1 MNSPLFPT
9 APVEIALVP
18 QETPEVLTGP
28 MPVSLELMPRAD
40 GAERFAPL
48 IARIDGA
55 EAQAMSIRIADEDS
69 PELIEAK
76 AAQARRLRLDI
87 FRPSRVEADK
97 LHANLKAGVLEIGRK
112 LDKARADFRGR
123 CERIEDHLAGVENEL
138 KRREEQAAAARL
150 AERQAAI
157 APFAIPGLPLPPWP
171 DDEAGFAEVLET
183 QKELRIAWDS
193 EQKRKAAEAAAEAE
207 RKRKEAEE
215 AERKRQAEL
224 EEARAAKA
232 KADAERRA
240 AEEELKAER
249 ARVEAERK
257 AAAEEQRKRDAEA
270 DAERRRIE
278 AERKAECEAAE
289 AALKKQLLESMRAEE
304 RAKEALGKLPYAARG
319 MANALRDVLPELTG
333 DYAAAAVAALAYY
346 DEIAAE
352 L

>member
-1 MNSPLFPT
+1 
-9 APVEIALVP
+9 
-18 QETPEVLTGP
+18 
-28 MPVSLELMPRAD
+28 MPRAD

-48 IARIDGA
+48 IARLDGA
-55 EAQAMSIRIADEDS
+55 EAQAMSIKISDDDS
-69 PELIEAK
+69 PEIIKAK

-97 LHANLKAGVLEIGRK
+97 LHADLKAGVLEIGRK
-112 LDKARADFRGR
+112 LDKARADFRSR

-150 AERQAAI
+150 AERQATI
-157 APFAIPGLPLPPWP
+157 APYAIPGLPLPPWP
-171 DDEAGFAEVLET
+171 DDEAGFVEVLET

-193 EQKRKAAEAAAEAE
+193 EQKRKAAEAVAEAE

-240 AEEELKAER
+240 AEEKLAEER
-249 ARVEAERK
+249 AKAEAERK

-270 DAERRRIE
+270 AAERRRIE
-278 AERKAECEAAE
+278 AEREAERKAAE
-289 AALKKQLLESMRAEE
+289 EELLKKSKAMAE
-304 RAKEALGKLPYAARG
+304 RLAAHQNALGKLPDAARG
-319 MANALRDVLPELTG
+319 LAAALRDVMPDLSG

>member
-9 APVEIALVP
+9 APVEVALVS

-55 EAQAMSIRIADEDS
+55 EAQAMSIKISDDDS
-69 PELIEAK
+69 PEIIKAK

-97 LHANLKAGVLEIGRK
+97 LHADLKAGVLEIGRK
-112 LDKARADFRGR
+112 LDKARADFRSR

-138 KRREEQAAAARL
+138 KRREEQAAATRL

-157 APFAIPGLPLPPWP
+157 APYAIPGLPLPPWP

-224 EEARAAKA
+224 KEARAAKA

-270 DAERRRIE
+270 AAERKLAAEERLAELRRIE
-278 AERKAECEAAE
+278 AERAKEAKA
-289 AALKKQLLESMRAEE
+289 QEE
-304 RAKEALGKLPYAARG
+304 RLAAHREALGKLPDAARG
-319 MANALRDVLPELTG
+319 LANALRSVLQDLDDNTAE
-333 DYAAAAVAALAYY
+333 AEAALAYY
-346 DEIAAE
+346 DEIAAN

>member
-1 MNSPLFPT
+1 
-9 APVEIALVP
+9 
-18 QETPEVLTGP
+18 
-28 MPVSLELMPRAD
+28 MPRAD

-55 EAQAMSIRIADEDS
+55 EAQAMSIKISDDDS
-69 PELIEAK
+69 PEIIKAK

-97 LHANLKAGVLEIGRK
+97 LHADLKAGVLEIGRK
-112 LDKARADFRGR
+112 LDKARADFRSR

-157 APFAIPGLPLPPWP
+157 APYAIPGLPLPPWP
-171 DDEAGFAEVLET
+171 DDEAGFVEVLGT

-240 AEEELKAER
+240 AEEKLAEERTKA
-249 ARVEAERK
+249 EAERK

-270 DAERRRIE
+270 AAERRRIE
-278 AERKAECEAAE
+278 AEREAERKAAE
-289 AALKKQLLESMRAEE
+289 EELLKKSKAMAE
-304 RAKEALGKLPYAARG
+304 RLAAHQNALGKLPDAARG
-319 MANALRDVLPELTG
+319 LAAALRDVMPDLSG